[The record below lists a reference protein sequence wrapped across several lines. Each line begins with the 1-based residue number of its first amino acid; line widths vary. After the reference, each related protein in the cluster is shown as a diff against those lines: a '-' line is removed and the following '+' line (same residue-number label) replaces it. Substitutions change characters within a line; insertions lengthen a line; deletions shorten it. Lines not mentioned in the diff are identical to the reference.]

1 MAVLNILIAPHPI
14 LSTKTEPV
22 AVIDAE
28 VKQQIKD
35 MIETMY
41 ADRAIGLAANQ
52 VGILKQIIVM
62 DIGDDNSLT
71 RDMDPI
77 EPKVY
82 CFINPEI
89 EWVSEETLVF
99 EEACMSVPGQ
109 GIPVERS
116 KAVRLRYLDESGKE
130 KIETFHGLQAR
141 CIQHEMD
148 HINGKVTLDYLSK
161 LKKEMAIKKLVK
173 HYSPR

>member
-1 MAVLNILIAPHPI
+1 MAVLNILIAPHPV

-22 AVIDAE
+22 AAVDAE

-52 VGILKQIIVM
+52 VGILKRIIVM

-71 RDMDPI
+71 NEAEPI
-77 EPKVY
+77 KPKAY

-89 EWVSEETLVF
+89 EWVSDETLVF
-99 EEACMSVPGQ
+99 EEACMSIPGQ
-109 GIPVERS
+109 GIPVERPVS
-116 KAVRLRYLDESGKE
+116 VKVRYLDENGKE
-130 KIETFHGLQAR
+130 QIETFHGLQAR
-141 CIQHEMD
+141 CLQHEMD
-148 HINGKVTLDYLSK
+148 HINGKTTLDYLSK
-161 LKKEMAIKKLVK
+161 LKKEMAIKKLAK
-173 HYSPR
+173 HYSSR